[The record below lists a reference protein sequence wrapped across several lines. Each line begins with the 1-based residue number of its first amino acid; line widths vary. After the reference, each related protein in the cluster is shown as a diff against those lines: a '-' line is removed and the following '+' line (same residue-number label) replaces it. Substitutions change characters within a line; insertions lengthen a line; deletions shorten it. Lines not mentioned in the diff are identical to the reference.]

1 MYSSG
6 GEKLQNILPSKTLTY
21 SNGFV
26 YENGSLSYILINVG
40 RYVING
46 SSGKYE
52 YNLCDHLGNVRV
64 VVDDLGELLQQ
75 NDYYLFGGVMFSFGG
90 SDNKYLIDS
99 GLINPDGS

>member
-1 MYSSG
+1 
-6 GEKLQNILPSKTLTY
+6 
-21 SNGFV
+21 
-26 YENGSLSYILINVG
+26 LINVG
-40 RYVING
+40 CYVING

-52 YNLCDHLGNVRV
+52 YNLCDHLGNVRA

-75 NDYYLFGGVMFSFGG
+75 NDYYLFGGVMFNFGG

>member
-26 YENGSLSYILINVG
+26 YENGSLSYILTSVG
-40 RYVING
+40 RYVVNG

-52 YNLCDHLGNVRV
+52 YNICDHLGNVRA
-64 VVDDLGELLQQ
+64 VVDDSGELLQQ
-75 NDYYLFGGVMFSFGG
+75 NDY
-90 SDNKYLIDS
+90 
-99 GLINPDGS
+99 